1 MKKIQKLAMPFLLA
15 LALTIIPTAAISAA
29 EIPAPLNGPAAR
41 VLEEETK
48 TDKSAET
55 TDSDN
60 TEKETEDKETP
71 EEESSSA
78 AQQTGSTFNHVWPA
92 SPETTSE
99 SVFIMENSTSMPLL
113 EKDPDSKRYPAS
125 TTKILTAL
133 VAIENSSMDEIV
145 VYSEAAVSLEE
156 TASNINAEAGEEM
169 TMKDALYGL
178 MLASGNDCANAI
190 AEHVAGSVPAFAEMM
205 NARAAEIG
213 CTGSHFSNP
222 HGLFSEDHYTT
233 ARDMAMIAQEAF
245 KNTAFVEIMSTE
257 VYYAQPTNKYE
268 GTRKFT
274 HYDLSLD
281 PESEYYDPDVLGG
294 KTGFLDE
301 AGRCLVSYAAR
312 NGFTVIAV
320 QFKGGYTKI
329 FEEVRELLNYIF
341 DNFSMANVAAN
352 ERRFS
357 GAVESAKVVLDPS
370 AQILTLNTIP
380 FDQLESTLTFA
391 TDLGDARKADLTAA
405 SEGRELYA
413 VIDYAYADHALGS
426 AAVYLDPTL
435 VIASSSFPQVF
446 YLNPFV
452 LIVFVI
458 ALFVLTLVIYGTKSK
473 KRNLRPRP
481 APQTYTYRRPRR
493 RRPH

>member
-29 EIPAPLNGPAAR
+29 ELPAPLNGPAAR
-41 VLEEETK
+41 ILEDETQAGR
-48 TDKSAET
+48 SAET
-55 TDSDN
+55 ADTDN
-60 TEKETEDKETP
+60 TEKETENKAAEETAA
-71 EEESSSA
+71 A
-78 AQQTGSTFNHVWPA
+78 AQQTDATFNHVWPA
-92 SPETTSE
+92 SPDPSSE

-145 VYSEAAVSLEE
+145 VYSEAAVSLEDA
-156 TASNINAEAGEEM
+156 ASNIDAEAGEEM
-169 TMKDALYGL
+169 SMKDALYGL

-190 AEHVAGSVPAFAEMM
+190 AEHIAGSVPAFAEMM

-222 HGLFSEDHYTT
+222 HGLFAEDHYTT
-233 ARDMAMIAQEAF
+233 ARDMALIAQEAF
-245 KNTAFVEIMSTE
+245 KNTTFVEIMSTE

-312 NGFTVIAV
+312 DGFTVIAV
-320 QFKGGYTKI
+320 QFKGGYTKV

-341 DNFSMANVAAN
+341 DNFSMTNVAAS

-357 GAVESAKVVLDPS
+357 GAVEKAKVVLDPS
-370 AQILTLNTIP
+370 AQILTLNAIP

-391 TDLGDARKADLTAA
+391 TDLGESRKAELTAA
-405 SEGRELYA
+405 AGGRELYA

-435 VIASSSFPQVF
+435 EIASASFPQVF
-446 YLNPFV
+446 YLNPLV
-452 LIVFVI
+452 LIVFVLAI
-458 ALFVLTLVIYGTKSK
+458 LVLTLMIYGTKNK
-473 KRNLRPRP
+473 KRTARPRP
-481 APQTYTYRRPRR
+481 APQTYTYRKPHR
-493 RRPH
+493 RRPR